1 MTGIAQVKKGAVQ
14 FVEKHLAPLLPT
26 GVSVALMA
34 FGPIVI
40 ESKIDKYIRSD
51 WLADTPLVDGENIDI
66 DTMYTRYRE
75 KASNKWPLELFGFKF
90 AERDLDTLY
99 RMIKEA

>member
-14 FVEKHLAPLLPT
+14 YVEKHLAPLLPT
-26 GVSVALMA
+26 GVGVALMA
-34 FGPIVI
+34 FGPLVV
-40 ESKIDKYIRSD
+40 ESKIDKYIHSD
-51 WLADTPLVDGENIDI
+51 WLAGTPLVDGENVDI

-75 KASNKWPLELFGFKF
+75 KAANKWPLEFFGFKF
-90 AERDLDTLY
+90 TERDLDALY